1 MAKYKIPNTQKE
13 LTDPS
18 IESVNASF
26 QIGAEKVS
34 IIIVLRE
41 LDNEQKFILIQE
53 MKNTEMWSDEDVQA
67 FVKTRLET
75 FKVTN
80 N

>member
-1 MAKYKIPNTQKE
+1 MAKYKLPNTQKE
-13 LTDPS
+13 LTDPF

-41 LDNEQKFILIQE
+41 LENEQKFILIQE
-53 MKNTEMWSDEDVQA
+53 MENTETWSDDDVQS
-67 FVKTRLET
+67 FVQKRLET